1 MAIHNTCIMNCRH
14 STQTAVHFRGADKL
28 DSYSEALIIADHASE
43 KFQASSK
50 GCVKAESACLLQ
62 LMNYTVCRYSWHV
75 RPVGD
80 ISVCPRSKM
89 GSLVKKYDTQLK
101 L

>member
-1 MAIHNTCIMNCRH
+1 MAIHNTCIMSCRH
-14 STQTAVHFRGADKL
+14 STQTAVHFREADKL

-43 KFQASSK
+43 KFQAFSK
-50 GCVKAESACLLQ
+50 GCVKAESASSLI
-62 LMNYTVCRYSWHV
+62 NYTVCRYSWHV
-75 RPVGD
+75 RPVRD
-80 ISVCPRSKM
+80 ISACHRSKM